1 MNFAQG
7 KEYVSTGCQ
16 ECLVLLI
23 MALKSWCLLVAT
35 ILLCENGCMEFP
47 PCDSHIYCTG
57 ELLEQVQIAK
67 IFDDD
72 KYFVDMKLKKNPD
85 IVWEAFQNLTTASP
99 VGKPTKQQLS
109 NFIQEYFEAPG
120 QEFEKWIPDDWRDK
134 PQVLQRI
141 SDENLQIW
149 ATELHALW
157 KSLGRKIKVD
167 VQSHPELYS
176 QIYVPNPVVVPGG
189 RFREYYYWDSY
200 WIIKGLL
207 ISEMS
212 KTAKGMIE
220 NFLHLIHRFGF
231 IPNGGRV
238 YYQRRSQ
245 PPFLTLMVE
254 SYILATNDT
263 AFLMECIDL
272 LDKEYDYWMKNRS
285 VPVILGDKTHYLNCY
300 NVEAAG
306 PRPESFSKDVALG
319 QTLTEAARRDLWV
332 ELKTGAESGW
342 DFSSRWFI
350 DSNGENN
357 GTLKNTKT
365 RQIVP
370 VDLNSILCRN
380 ERILALFHEKLGN
393 FSKAQFYKEAMNKRI
408 DAVREVFWDNKQGIW
423 FDYNLMRSRSNAAF
437 YASNLAP
444 LWAKCILEQVPG
456 QTAEM
461 VVRYLEKHHLL
472 EYRNGIP
479 TSLVPS
485 GEQWDYPNAWPPLQQ
500 IIIEG
505 LAKSK
510 SERGQRIAFQQA
522 QKWIQSS
529 WRLYKKHQAMYEK
542 YDVNSDSQPG
552 GGGEY
557 NVQVGFGWTNGVVLQ
572 LLDEYGDQ
580 LTSGV
585 MELTSFPFCTLFSIC
600 FLFLQLQ

>member
-1 MNFAQG
+1 
-7 KEYVSTGCQ
+7 
-16 ECLVLLI
+16 

-35 ILLCENGCMEFP
+35 ILLCESGCIEFP

-57 ELLEQVQIAK
+57 ELLEQVQMAK
-67 IFDDD
+67 IFNDD

-134 PQVLQRI
+134 
-141 SDENLQIW
+141 
-149 ATELHALW
+149 
-157 KSLGRKIKVD
+157 
-167 VQSHPELYS
+167 
-176 QIYVPNPVVVPGG
+176 
-189 RFREYYYWDSY
+189 DSY

-319 QTLTEAARRDLWV
+319 QTLAEAARQDLWV

-365 RQIVP
+365 RQIIP

-522 QKWIQSS
+522 RRWIQSN

-557 NVQVGFGWTNGVVLQ
+557 DVQVGFGWTNGVVLQ

>member
-1 MNFAQG
+1 
-7 KEYVSTGCQ
+7 
-16 ECLVLLI
+16 

-35 ILLCENGCMEFP
+35 VLLCENGSMELPP

-57 ELLEQVQIAK
+57 ELLKQVQMARL
-67 IFDDD
+67 FDDD
-72 KYFVDMKLKKNPD
+72 KYFVDMKLQMNPD
-85 IVWEAFQNLTTASP
+85 VVWEAFKNLTTASP
-99 VGKPTKQQLS
+99 ARNLTKHQLN
-109 NFIQEYFEAPG
+109 NFVQTYFEDPG
-120 QEFEKWIPDDWRDK
+120 QEFEKWTPEDWSDQ
-134 PQVLQRI
+134 PQILQRI
-141 SDENLQIW
+141 SDPNLRLW
-149 ATELHALW
+149 ATELHAFW

-176 QIYVPNPVVVPGG
+176 QIYVPNPLVVPGG

-220 NFLHLIHRFGF
+220 NFLYLIHRFGF

-245 PPFLTLMVE
+245 PPFLALMVE
-254 SYILATNDT
+254 SYILATNDK
-263 AFLMECIDL
+263 AFLTECIGL
-272 LDKEYDYWMKNRS
+272 LDKEYEYWMKNRS
-285 VPVILGDKTHYLNCY
+285 VSITLGGKTHHLNLY

-306 PRPESFSKDVALG
+306 PRPESYSKDVALG
-319 QTLTEAARRDLWV
+319 QTLSEAARQDLWV

-357 GTLKNTKT
+357 GTLKDTKT
-365 RQIVP
+365 RHIIP

-380 ERILALFHEKLGN
+380 EQILALFHKQLGN
-393 FSKAQFYKEAMNKRI
+393 FAKAQFYNEARSKRI
-408 DAVREVFWDNKQGIW
+408 DAVHEVLWDKKQGIW
-423 FDYNLMRSRSNAAF
+423 FDYNLMNNRSNAAF

-444 LWAKCILEQVPG
+444 LWAECLAEQVPG
-456 QTAEM
+456 QAAEM
-461 VVRYLEKHHLL
+461 VIRYLEDHQLL
-472 EYRNGIP
+472 GYRNGIP

-485 GEQWDYPNAWPPLQQ
+485 DEQWDYPNAWPPLQQ

-522 QKWIQSS
+522 QKWIQSN
-529 WRLYKKHQAMYEK
+529 WGLYKKHQAMFEK
-542 YDVNSDSQPG
+542 YDVNGDSQPG

-557 NVQVGFGWTNGVVLQ
+557 DVQVGFGWTNGVALE
-572 LLDEYGDQ
+572 LLDQYGDQ
-580 LTSGV
+580 LASGV
-585 MELTSFPFCTLFSIC
+585 MELTSFTLHAVLPIC
-600 FLFLQLQ
+600 LLFLHFQ